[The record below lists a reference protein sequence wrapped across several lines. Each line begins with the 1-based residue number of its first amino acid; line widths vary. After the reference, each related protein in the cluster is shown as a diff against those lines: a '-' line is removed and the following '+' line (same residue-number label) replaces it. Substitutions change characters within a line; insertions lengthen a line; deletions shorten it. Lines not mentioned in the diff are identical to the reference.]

1 KRKVTSPEKIV
12 RTLIAFA
19 NSHGG
24 NILFG
29 VDDDGSVCGVRSEKE
44 EVEQIQ
50 FAANELA
57 VPPILFELRII
68 AYKAKKDVI
77 VCTVFESE
85 TKPHRI
91 IEEIQSGD

>member
-1 KRKVTSPEKIV
+1 MNYADIDILIEEGEGATVEFKRKVTSPEKIV

-29 VDDDGSVCGVRSEKE
+29 VDDDGSVYGVRSEKE

-50 FAANELA
+50 FAGNILA
-57 VPPILFELRII
+57 EPPVPFELH
-68 AYKAKKDVI
+68 I
-77 VCTVFESE
+77 V
-85 TKPHRI
+85 P
-91 IEEIQSGD
+91 